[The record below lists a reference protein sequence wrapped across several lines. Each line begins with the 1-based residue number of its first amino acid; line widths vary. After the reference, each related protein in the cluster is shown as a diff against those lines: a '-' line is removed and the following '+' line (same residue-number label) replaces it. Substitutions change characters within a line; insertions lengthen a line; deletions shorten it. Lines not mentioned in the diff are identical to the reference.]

1 MVSWGALKR
10 TWPQVEGNDTTPL
23 LFSGEAIV
31 RILCPVFGS
40 SVQKRQ
46 ESPRRSPA
54 EDHKDYKGPGVSPI
68 YDGRLSN
75 LGLFSRGKRITT
87 GESNKCL

>member
-46 ESPRRSPA
+46 ESPRNSPA
-54 EDHKDYKGPGVSPI
+54 DGDKDDEGLGGISCMRKG
-68 YDGRLSN
+68 
-75 LGLFSRGKRITT
+75 
-87 GESNKCL
+87 